1 MLRIDQIRLLPGDS
15 ETLLP
20 VKCARILRLSAEDIV
35 SCAVLRRAIDAREG
49 LTLVYTAA
57 VEVKREDTVLRRC
70 RDKRVSRYAPETY
83 ALPAAVTA
91 PEIPPIVVGAG
102 PAGLFAALVLAR
114 CGARPIVLER
124 GRPVEQRQADVERF
138 WSGGALDTDVR
149 VECLHV
155 NCRLLSPRKVLLRCL
170 LSFSMAAT
178 ELRGAEVLS
187 PEAKESDTFFQTT
200 LIESERWIDPVEAVY
215 SFSERIE
222 CPKPIGTILSKTLT
236 LSPPEVFEREGV
248 VVVNSN
254 AHYTAL
260 VEEENTD
267 NTVFA
272 VMRTI
277 PISMEFNEPE
287 GEHFHAELRVATLDA
302 SAELNDYGENKI
314 MAVSFSVDARLK
326 GYANEPLELVTDAFN
341 SNYENHIRTD
351 SLYYD
356 IPVFA
361 AERSFTV
368 EKTVE
373 TDANLLEVLDTI
385 ATVSVASTVKEE
397 GGLRVRG
404 NIAYSV
410 LAIADYGVTTIDSVE
425 PFDELFPANTPEGD
439 VDYYSFGYPLS
450 ASSALVGSGTVGT
463 KVVVMLSIFGF
474 EKREVTV
481 AAELT
486 MEESAKDEFADEA
499 VIYYYP
505 DRDETLWNVAKQYSV
520 NPALLRSDN
529 ESAFDESDHVRAR
542 MLRICKK

>member
-1 MLRIDQIRLLPGDS
+1 MKASTRTVYLPRRICHTTSEKEITLENPLPDLSPDISRLIRAEATAYPEQTEAGKDGVTVSGRVVFGLLY
-15 ETLLP
+15 ETDYKNKLAHASMTTDFAQRFVLDGFTGGALAHRRPRRVPARQLP
-20 VKCARILRLSAEDIV
+20 PAL
-35 SCAVLRRAIDAREG
+35 
-49 LTLVYTAA
+49 AA
-57 VEVKREDTVLRRC
+57 QG
-70 RDKRVSRYAPETY
+70 AA
-83 ALPAAVTA
+83 ALPAL
-91 PEIPPIVVGAG
+91 
-102 PAGLFAALVLAR
+102 LF
-114 CGARPIVLER
+114 
-124 GRPVEQRQADVERF
+124 D
-138 WSGGALDTDVR
+138 GG
-149 VECLHV
+149 H
-155 NCRLLSPRKVLLRCL
+155 P
-170 LSFSMAAT
+170 

-267 NTVFA
+267 NAVFA
-272 VMRTI
+272 VMRTLRFRW
-277 PISMEFNEPE
+277 SSTSRRAS
-287 GEHFHAELRVATLDA
+287 HFHAELRVATLDA

>member
-1 MLRIDQIRLLPGDS
+1 MKASTRTVYLPRRICHTTSEKEITLENPLPDLSPDISRLIRAEATAYPEQTEAGKDGVTVSGRVVFGLLY
-15 ETLLP
+15 ETDYKNKL
-20 VKCARILRLSAEDIV
+20 AHASMTTDFAQRF
-35 SCAVLRRAIDAREG
+35 VLDG
-49 LTLVYTAA
+49 FT
-57 VEVKREDTVLRRC
+57 
-70 RDKRVSRYAPETY
+70 
-83 ALPAAVTA
+83 
-91 PEIPPIVVGAG
+91 
-102 PAGLFAALVLAR
+102 
-114 CGARPIVLER
+114 
-124 GRPVEQRQADVERF
+124 
-138 WSGGALDTDVR
+138 GGALDTDVR

-267 NTVFA
+267 NVVFA

-373 TDANLLEVLDTI
+373 TDANLLEILDTI

-481 AAELT
+481 ASELT